1 MSQPGLSTR
10 FLENGQIFLKKMAKW
25 KKYGQTIYF
34 HYLDNIQ
41 SIYTEMDPK
50 AFILGGGMAL
60 FYRIFD
66 AMSHVL
72 KRSVA
77 FRCVLNSQDDF

>member
-1 MSQPGLSTR
+1 
-10 FLENGQIFLKKMAKW
+10 MAKW

-60 FYRIFD
+60 FYQIFD